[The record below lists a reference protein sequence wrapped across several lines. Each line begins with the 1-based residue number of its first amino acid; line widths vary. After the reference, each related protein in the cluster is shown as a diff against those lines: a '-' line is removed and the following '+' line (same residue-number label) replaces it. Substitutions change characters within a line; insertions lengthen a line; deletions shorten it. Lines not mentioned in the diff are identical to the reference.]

1 MKFINVIKVLV
12 AFLLLNIP
20 KINAQT
26 LFSVGD
32 KDVSTDE
39 FLYVYG
45 KNKDIGNQIDPKTA
59 EEYLDLYVRFKRKVL
74 QSESEGRDTLN
85 SFKMEFNNYY
95 RQLLKPYLTDKEID
109 KKIIAEAH
117 ERLKSDIRVSHLMLD
132 LPKDPSPSDTLKIF
146 NKITDLKNRIIKG
159 ENFEELARSISSDTY
174 SARNGGD
181 LGYFTAFNMVYPFEN
196 AAYNA
201 QLGELVG
208 PIRTNYGYHI
218 LKVTDKR
225 KSRYKMSAAHILI
238 LDSEEIPK
246 EDAQIRI
253 NEIYDRLVSGESF
266 KMLARKYSEDK
277 SSISRGGEF
286 PAFGLNQM
294 LPEFEDAVYSLS
306 KDGDF
311 SKPFKSELGWHIVK
325 RIKKHEVPELEKM
338 EAEITGKIRRDERSS
353 ISRKSFILRLRER
366 YQLEIFNASF
376 EAIIKGLKKGK
387 KLSRYK
393 KPVFSYQGLSDKKYV
408 TQQDFAKAFQ
418 DQAIRSPEI
427 SEYSVL
433 KSMIENTLMK
443 EAELR
448 LPNENKEF
456 KYLAQEYREGILVF
470 DLTREKV
477 WDAASKDSMKIKDF
491 FQKNLSNYQWKERRT
506 GAIFNTSSS
515 RIFRRAEGLLKKG
528 VPAEKVLRL
537 LNTKDPLALSI
548 NEFSNL
554 EIGNE
559 PSSLNEKRFLS
570 VMDSDLKSGLA
581 TISDEL
587 GYSIIQISEIKP
599 PGPKNLSD
607 CRGQVIADLQDSLEA
622 DWDDELMRKYPLTM
636 NSSEWN
642 RIKMEL

>member
-1 MKFINVIKVLV
+1 MKFINVIKVLL

-20 KINAQT
+20 KIHAQT

-109 KKIIAEAH
+109 KKIVAEAY
-117 ERLKSDIRVSHLMLD
+117 ERLKLDVRVSHLMLD
-132 LPKDPSPSDTLKIF
+132 LPKDPLPSDTLKIF
-146 NKITDLKNRIIKG
+146 NKITDLKNRIIQG

-208 PIRTNYGYHI
+208 PVRTNYGYHI

-294 LPEFEDAVYSLS
+294 LPEFEDAVYGLS

-325 RIKKHEVPELEKM
+325 RIKKYEVPELEKM
-338 EAEITGKIRRDERSS
+338 ESEITGKIRRDERSS

-418 DQAIRSPEI
+418 NQATRSPEI

-433 KSMIENTLMK
+433 ESIIENTLMK

-477 WDAASKDSMKIKDF
+477 WDAASKDSTKIKDF

-506 GAIFNTSSS
+506 GAVYNTSSS
-515 RIFRRAEGLLKKG
+515 RVFKRAEGLLKKG

-548 NEFSNL
+548 NEFSDL
-554 EIGNE
+554 EIGNK
-559 PSSLNEKRFLS
+559 PSSLNEERFLS
-570 VMDSDLKSGLA
+570 IMDWDLKSGLA
-581 TISDEL
+581 TISEEI
-587 GYSIIQISEIKP
+587 GYSIIQVSEVKP

-622 DWDDELMRKYPLTM
+622 DWDDDLMREYPLIM

-642 RIKMEL
+642 RIKSEL

>member
-1 MKFINVIKVLV
+1 MKFINVIKVLL

-20 KINAQT
+20 KIHAQT

-117 ERLKSDIRVSHLMLD
+117 ERLKSDVRVSHLMLD

-146 NKITDLKNRIIKG
+146 NKITDLKNRIIQG

-208 PIRTNYGYHI
+208 PVRTNYGYHI

-294 LPEFEDAVYSLS
+294 LPEFEDAVYGLS

-325 RIKKHEVPELEKM
+325 RIKKYEVPELEKM

-418 DQAIRSPEI
+418 NQATRSPEI

-433 KSMIENTLMK
+433 ESIIENTLMK

-477 WDAASKDSMKIKDF
+477 WDAASKDSTKIKDF

-506 GAIFNTSSS
+506 GAVYNTSSS
-515 RIFRRAEGLLKKG
+515 RVFKRAEGLLKKG

-548 NEFSNL
+548 NEFSDL
-554 EIGNE
+554 EIGNK
-559 PSSLNEKRFLS
+559 PSSLNEERFLS
-570 VMDSDLKSGLA
+570 IVDSDLKSGLA
-581 TISDEL
+581 TISEEI
-587 GYSIIQISEIKP
+587 GYSIIQVSEVKP

-622 DWDDELMRKYPLTM
+622 DWDDDLMREYPLIM

-642 RIKMEL
+642 RIKSEL

>member
-1 MKFINVIKVLV
+1 MKFINVIKILL
-12 AFLLLNIP
+12 AFLLLSIP
-20 KINAQT
+20 KIHAQT

-117 ERLKSDIRVSHLMLD
+117 ERLKSDVRVSHLMLD

-146 NKITDLKNRIIKG
+146 NKITDLKNRIIQG

-208 PIRTNYGYHI
+208 PVRTNYGYHI

-294 LPEFEDAVYSLS
+294 LPEFEDAVYGLS

-325 RIKKHEVPELEKM
+325 RIKKYEVPELEKM

-418 DQAIRSPEI
+418 NQATRSPEI

-433 KSMIENTLMK
+433 ESIIENTLMK

-477 WDAASKDSMKIKDF
+477 WDAASKDSTKIKDF

-506 GAIFNTSSS
+506 GAVYNTSSS
-515 RIFRRAEGLLKKG
+515 RVFKRAEGLLKKG

-548 NEFSNL
+548 NEFSDL
-554 EIGNE
+554 EIGNK
-559 PSSLNEKRFLS
+559 PSSLNEERFLS
-570 VMDSDLKSGLA
+570 IMDWDLKSGLA
-581 TISDEL
+581 TISEEI
-587 GYSIIQISEIKP
+587 GYSIIQVSEVKP

-622 DWDDELMRKYPLTM
+622 DWDDDLMREYPLIM

-642 RIKMEL
+642 RIKSEL

>member
-325 RIKKHEVPELEKM
+325 RIKKYDVPELEKM

-433 KSMIENTLMK
+433 KSIIENTLMK

-506 GAIFNTSSS
+506 GAIYNTSSS
-515 RIFRRAEGLLKKG
+515 RVFKRAEGLLKKG

-537 LNTKDPLALSI
+537 LNAKDPLALSI
-548 NEFSNL
+548 KEFSDL
-554 EIGNE
+554 EISKKS
-559 PSSLNEKRFLS
+559 SSLDEERFLS
-570 VMDSDLKSGLA
+570 IMDSDLKSGLA
-581 TISDEL
+581 TISDDL
-587 GYSIIQISEIKP
+587 GYSIIQVIKMKP

-622 DWDDELMRKYPLTM
+622 DWDDELMRKYPLVM
-636 NSSEWN
+636 NSSEWD
-642 RIKMEL
+642 RIKSEL

>member
-1 MKFINVIKVLV
+1 MKFINVIKILL

-20 KINAQT
+20 KIHAQT

-117 ERLKSDIRVSHLMLD
+117 ERLKSDVRVSHLMLD

-146 NKITDLKNRIIKG
+146 NKITDLKNRIIQG

-208 PIRTNYGYHI
+208 PVRTNYGYHI

-294 LPEFEDAVYSLS
+294 LPEFEDAVYGLS

-325 RIKKHEVPELEKM
+325 RIKKYEVPELEKM

-418 DQAIRSPEI
+418 NQATRSPEI

-433 KSMIENTLMK
+433 ESIIENTLMK

-477 WDAASKDSMKIKDF
+477 WDAASKDSTKIKDF

-506 GAIFNTSSS
+506 GAVYNTSSS
-515 RIFRRAEGLLKKG
+515 RVFKRAEGLLKKG

-548 NEFSNL
+548 NEFSDL
-554 EIGNE
+554 EIGNK
-559 PSSLNEKRFLS
+559 PSSLNEERFLS
-570 VMDSDLKSGLA
+570 IVDSDLKSGLA
-581 TISDEL
+581 TISEEI
-587 GYSIIQISEIKP
+587 GYSIIQVSEVKP

-622 DWDDELMRKYPLTM
+622 DWDDDLMREYPLIM

-642 RIKMEL
+642 RIKSEL

>member
-1 MKFINVIKVLV
+1 MKFINVIKILL

-20 KINAQT
+20 KIHAQT

-117 ERLKSDIRVSHLMLD
+117 ERLKSDVRVSHLMLD

-146 NKITDLKNRIIKG
+146 NKITDLKNRIIQG

-208 PIRTNYGYHI
+208 PVRTNYGYHI

-294 LPEFEDAVYSLS
+294 LPEFEDAVYGLS

-325 RIKKHEVPELEKM
+325 RIKKYEVPELEKM

-418 DQAIRSPEI
+418 NQATRSPEI

-433 KSMIENTLMK
+433 ESIIENTLMK

-477 WDAASKDSMKIKDF
+477 WDAASKDSTKIKDF

-506 GAIFNTSSS
+506 GAVYNTSSS
-515 RIFRRAEGLLKKG
+515 RVFKRAEGLLKKG

-548 NEFSNL
+548 NEFSDL
-554 EIGNE
+554 EIGNK
-559 PSSLNEKRFLS
+559 PSSLNEERFLT

-581 TISDEL
+581 TISEEI
-587 GYSIIQISEIKP
+587 GYSIIQVSEVKP

-622 DWDDELMRKYPLTM
+622 DWDDDLMREYPLIM

-642 RIKMEL
+642 RIKSEL

>member
-1 MKFINVIKVLV
+1 MKFINVIKVLL

-20 KINAQT
+20 KIHAQT

-117 ERLKSDIRVSHLMLD
+117 ERLKSDVRVSHLMLD

-146 NKITDLKNRIIKG
+146 NKITDLKNRIIQG

-208 PIRTNYGYHI
+208 PVRTNYGYHI

-294 LPEFEDAVYSLS
+294 LPEFEDAVYGLS

-325 RIKKHEVPELEKM
+325 RIKKYEVPELEKM

-418 DQAIRSPEI
+418 NQATRSPEI

-433 KSMIENTLMK
+433 ESIIENTLMK

-477 WDAASKDSMKIKDF
+477 WDAASKDSTKIKDF

-506 GAIFNTSSS
+506 GAVYNTSSS
-515 RIFRRAEGLLKKG
+515 RVFKRAEGLLKKG

-537 LNTKDPLALSI
+537 LNAKDPLALSI
-548 NEFSNL
+548 MEFSDL
-554 EIGNE
+554 EIGNK
-559 PSSLNEKRFLS
+559 PSSLNEERFLS
-570 VMDSDLKSGLA
+570 IVDSDLKSGLA
-581 TISDEL
+581 TISEEI
-587 GYSIIQISEIKP
+587 GYSIIQVSEVKP

-622 DWDDELMRKYPLTM
+622 DWDDDLMREYPLIM

-642 RIKMEL
+642 RIKSEL

>member
-1 MKFINVIKVLV
+1 MKFINVIKVLL

-20 KINAQT
+20 KIHAQT

-59 EEYLDLYVRFKRKVL
+59 DEYLDLYVRFKRKVL

-117 ERLKSDIRVSHLMLD
+117 ERLKLDIRVSHLMLD

-146 NKITDLKNRIIKG
+146 NKIIDLKNRILQG
-159 ENFEELARSISSDTY
+159 ESFEELARSISSDTY

-325 RIKKHEVPELEKM
+325 RIKKYDVPELEKM

-393 KPVFSYQGLSDKKYV
+393 KPVFSYQGPSDKKYV

-427 SEYSVL
+427 SEYTVL
-433 KSMIENTLMK
+433 ESIIENTLMK

-448 LPNENKEF
+448 LPYENKEF

>member
-1 MKFINVIKVLV
+1 MKFINVIKILL

-20 KINAQT
+20 KIHAQT

-117 ERLKSDIRVSHLMLD
+117 ERLKSDVRVSHLMLD

-146 NKITDLKNRIIKG
+146 NKITDLKNRIIQG

-208 PIRTNYGYHI
+208 PVRTNYGYHI

-294 LPEFEDAVYSLS
+294 LPEFEDAVYGLS

-325 RIKKHEVPELEKM
+325 RIKKYEVPELEKM

-418 DQAIRSPEI
+418 NQATRSPEI

-433 KSMIENTLMK
+433 ESIIENTLMK

-477 WDAASKDSMKIKDF
+477 WDAASKDSTKIKDF

-506 GAIFNTSSS
+506 GAVYNTSSS
-515 RIFRRAEGLLKKG
+515 RVFKRAEGLLKKG

-548 NEFSNL
+548 NEFSDL
-554 EIGNE
+554 EIGNK
-559 PSSLNEKRFLS
+559 PSSLNEERFLS
-570 VMDSDLKSGLA
+570 IVDSDLKSGLA
-581 TISDEL
+581 TISEEI
-587 GYSIIQISEIKP
+587 GYSIIQVSEVKP

-622 DWDDELMRKYPLTM
+622 DWDDDLMREYPLIM

-642 RIKMEL
+642 GIKSEL